1 MLSQKLE
8 IPRKPSTDQING
20 ISTVN
25 GTSTKRKRSLEEP
38 DTNQDQGLKRGKVS
52 ESADDE
58 EIIFLDDSGNG
69 AIVIEDD

>member
-20 ISTVN
+20 MSTVN
-25 GTSTKRKRSLEEP
+25 GTTKRKRSLEEP
-38 DTNQDQGLKRGKVS
+38 DSNQDQGLKRGKVS
-52 ESADDE
+52 EPADE